1 MYELKEIFDDNS
13 GHKVETTKKGVGL
26 TTIVAAVL
34 AILKLC
40 GIEGLQTVPWSAII
54 ILWLSPLIL
63 FVALFVFFFVFICIF
78 ALISNLLS

>member
-1 MYELKEIFDDNS
+1 MFELESFTSD
-13 GHKVETTKKGVGL
+13 GHRVETTKKGIGL
-26 TTIVAAVL
+26 TTIIAMVL

-63 FVALFVFFFVFICIF
+63 FVAVFAFFFVIICIF
-78 ALISNLLS
+78 MLISNLLS

>member
-1 MYELKEIFDDNS
+1 MYELKEIFDDN

-26 TTIVAAVL
+26 TTIVAVVL

-54 ILWLSPLIL
+54 FLWLSPLIL
-63 FVALFVFFFVFICIF
+63 VLAVIAFFFVIVCIF
-78 ALISNLLS
+78 ILISNLIS

>member
-1 MYELKEIFDDNS
+1 MYDLEEVFQ
-13 GHKVETTKKGVGL
+13 HKAETKKGIGL

-40 GIEGLQTVPWSAII
+40 GIESLQTIPWSAII

-63 FVALFVFFFVFICIF
+63 FVAVFAFFFVIICIF
-78 ALISNLLS
+78 MLISNLLS